1 LSRAWPFNVRQLHQT
16 LTTASLLASGDGT
29 ITADALAEILEEDD
43 GLPQSPDEVRRLR
56 AELVRNLAQCAGD
69 TDEVA
74 RAMNMDPYL
83 IHRWLERFALQP
95 DTYRA

>member
-56 AELVRNLAQCAGD
+56 AELVRNLAQHEGD